1 MTQSAVGLSVDGGP
15 GASSSSPLLS
25 VEHLAVHF
33 PVKKGVVVD
42 REVARV
48 RAVDDVS
55 FTLGQQETLGVV
67 GESGC
72 GKSTLAKCLLKLV
85 APTEGTVSFRGQDI
99 SKMSRRDV
107 SALRRDVQMVFQ
119 DPQSSLNPR
128 KRVIDTLSVALRLR
142 GVHRSGL
149 QTEARATCCP
159 RLVWTG
165 TT

>member
-1 MTQSAVGLSVDGGP
+1 MTQSAVGLNVDGGP

-85 APTEGTVSFRGQDI
+85 APTEGAVSFRGPGHLEDEPPGCQRPAQ
-99 SKMSRRDV
+99 RRADGLPGPAV
-107 SALRRDVQMVFQ
+107 L
-119 DPQSSLNPR
+119 PQP
-128 KRVIDTLSVALRLR
+128 
-142 GVHRSGL
+142 
-149 QTEARATCCP
+149 QEASN
-159 RLVWTG
+159 
-165 TT
+165 